1 MTKILLAADGSEQ
14 SKAAVNEVAT
24 RPFPVNTEVRII
36 SAYERTPLITRL
48 EPMGVMEETYAQADR
63 YALKAAQDASEDA
76 AIVLRDGNPALTV
89 TTIAIDGSAK
99 SVILDE
105 ADAFGADLI
114 VVGSHGY
121 GTIEGFWLGSV
132 SHAVAL
138 HATCSVEIV
147 HGAKSGE
154 KRWKILL
161 AVDGSETSQAA
172 VDEVVRQPFPDGSEV
187 LVISVVERPY
197 LPLAYPGDGIDMNVY
212 AEVEKSYIQRANAAV
227 EDAAIKLRVGSE
239 SSKLGITTGVPS
251 GSPKEV
257 ILQEAE
263 AFGADL
269 IVVGSHGYGM
279 VERFLLGSVSLAV
292 ALHAKCSVE
301 IVRSAKA
308 QTTESK

>member
-1 MTKILLAADGSEQ
+1 MRILLATDGSEQ
-14 SKAAVNEVAT
+14 SKAAVMEVAS
-24 RPFPVNTEVRII
+24 RPFPIGTTVRIV

-48 EPMGVMEETYAQADR
+48 EPMGVMEETYAKADH
-63 YALKAAQDASEDA
+63 YALKAAEDA
-76 AIVLRDGNPALTV
+76 TERAAAILREKNPTLTLTMSV
-89 TTIAIDGSAK
+89 IDGSPK

-105 ADAFGADLI
+105 AEAFGADLI

-132 SHAVAL
+132 SHTVAL

-147 HGAKSGE
+147 RGAKSGE
-154 KRWKILL
+154 KGWKILL
-161 AVDGSETSQAA
+161 AIDGSETSQAA

-187 LVISVVERPY
+187 RVLSVVETPY
-197 LPLAYPGDGIDMNVY
+197 LPLTYPGDGIDMNVY
-212 AEVEKSYIQRANAAV
+212 AEIEKSSYKRANKAV
-227 EDAAIKLRVGSE
+227 EDAAAKLRVGYE
-239 SSKLGITTGVPS
+239 RNKLTITKDVSS

-257 ILQEAE
+257 IPEKAE

-279 VERFLLGSVSLAV
+279 VERFLLGSVSQAV

-301 IVRSAKA
+301 IVRSAEK
-308 QTTESK
+308 QTNEK

>member
-1 MTKILLAADGSEQ
+1 MKILLATDGSEQ
-14 SKAAVNEVAT
+14 SKAAVKEVAT
-24 RPFPVNTEVRII
+24 RPFPVNTEVRIV
-36 SAYERTPLITRL
+36 SAYQRTPLITRL
-48 EPMGVMEETYAQADR
+48 EPMGVMEETFAKADH
-63 YALKAAQDASEDA
+63 YALKAAEDA
-76 AIVLRDGNPALTV
+76 TKDAAEILGAGNPALTV
-89 TTIAIDGSAK
+89 TTNAIDGSAK

-105 ADAFGADLI
+105 AQAFGADLI

-147 HGAKSGE
+147 RGAKSGE
-154 KRWKILL
+154 RAWKILL
-161 AVDGSETSQAA
+161 AIDGSEQGEVA
-172 VDEVVRQPFPDGSEV
+172 VEEMSRQPFPNGSEV

-212 AEVEKSYIQRANAAV
+212 AEVEKSYLQRANAAV
-227 EDAAIKLRVGSE
+227 EDAASRLRVGSE
-239 SSKLGITTGVPS
+239 SNKLGIATGVHS

-257 ILQEAE
+257 ILDEAD

-292 ALHAKCSVE
+292 ALHAKCSVQ
-301 IVRSAKA
+301 IVRGLK
-308 QTTESK
+308 TEN